1 MEKIFKA
8 GSARESYNSSAGYK
22 LVSNGMDKNMEYTN
36 AHLFYKGKSVIV
48 DYEWTLH
55 PYGVQ
60 RTIDEKIVPFEI
72 CPYDG
77 DIAVG
82 CAKLDP
88 RSNKVDLENLIQE
101 IENILAVEG
110 K

>member
-1 MEKIFKA
+1 MAKRKSI
-8 GSARESYNSSAGYK
+8 RERYNSSAGYK
-22 LVSNGMDKNMEYTN
+22 LASNGMDQNMEYVN
-36 AHLFYKGKSVIV
+36 AHLFYKGRSVIV

-60 RTIDEKIVPFEI
+60 RTGDEKIVPFEI
-72 CPYDG
+72 CPYNG
-77 DIAVG
+77 DIAIG

-88 RSNKVDLENLIQE
+88 RSNKVDIESLIQE
-101 IENILAVEG
+101 IDNILAVEG